1 MGKGAGVRCCGS
13 CASETVA
20 LNREYVRAVSNK
32 KHCFVGATRSR
43 SRSTR
48 FAEESIRGAEIK
60 Q

>member
-1 MGKGAGVRCCGS
+1 MAKGAGVRCCGS

-20 LNREYVRAVSNK
+20 LNRECVRSVSK
-32 KHCFVGATRSR
+32 EKHCFVGATRSR

-48 FAEESIRGAEIK
+48 FEEKSILGAEIE